1 MRRGRGWKWRIID
14 SAGFQKKYEGTS
26 LRQDYLL
33 GWMSRD
39 WEVALILKT
48 RNKDIW
54 LGIYI
59 HTVGRKGK
67 MLKYLVPK
75 NVKFLKIESV
85 L

>member
-1 MRRGRGWKWRIID
+1 M
-14 SAGFQKKYEGTS
+14 
-26 LRQDYLL
+26 L
-33 GWMSRD
+33 RD

-48 RNKDIW
+48 GSKDIW

-67 MLKYLVPK
+67 MSKYLVPK